1 MMDTV
6 ILASQSKGRR
16 ELLENE
22 GLPII
27 TLPADID
34 ETIPWLDPEKEITA
48 LAEKKALAC
57 HAQHPERPEKW
68 IIAADTLVVFQGKP
82 IGKPADLAEAK
93 AFLEA
98 LSGKVHTVISGVAFL
113 DRTTGR
119 LYSASDVSE
128 VHFKTLTDKDIED
141 YLATGEWQGAAG
153 AYRIQHKGAALVER
167 TVGSF
172 SNIIGLP
179 LNKLFNIMHAA
190 GYPAN

>member
-16 ELLENE
+16 ELLEKE
-22 GLPII
+22 GIPII

-34 ETIPWLDPEKEITA
+34 ETIPWIDPEAEIKG

-57 HAQHPERPEKW
+57 HAQHPEHPEKW
-68 IIAADTLVVFQGKP
+68 IIAADTLVVFRGKP
-82 IGKPADLAEAK
+82 IGKPADIEEAK

-128 VHFKTLTDKDIED
+128 VHFKTLSKDDIED

-153 AYRIQHKGAALVER
+153 AYRIQHKGNALVEK

-179 LNKLFNIMHAA
+179 LSKLFNIMHDA
-190 GYPAN
+190 GYPAD

>member
-1 MMDTV
+1 MDTI

-22 GLPII
+22 GIPII

-34 ETIPWLDPEKEITA
+34 ETIPWVDPEKEITS

-57 HAQHPERPEKW
+57 HAQHPEHTEKW

-82 IGKPADLAEAK
+82 IGKPADRAEAK
-93 AFLEA
+93 AFLKA

-113 DRTTGR
+113 NRTTGR
-119 LYSASDVSE
+119 LYSSSDVSE
-128 VHFKTLTDKDIED
+128 VHFKTLSDSDIED

-153 AYRIQHKGAALVER
+153 AYRIQHKGSALVEK
-167 TVGSF
+167 TTGSF

-179 LNKLFNIMHAA
+179 LSKLFNIMNDA
-190 GYPAN
+190 GYPAD

>member
-1 MMDTV
+1 MDTV

-22 GLPII
+22 GIPII

-34 ETIPWLDPEKEITA
+34 ETIPWINPEKEITT
-48 LAEKKALAC
+48 LAEKKAIAC
-57 HAQHPERPEKW
+57 HAQHPERSEKW
-68 IIAADTLVVFQGKP
+68 IIAADTLVVFRGKP
-82 IGKPADLAEAK
+82 IGKPADIDEAK

-113 DRTTGR
+113 DRATGR

-128 VHFKTLTDKDIED
+128 VHFKTLSEKDIED
-141 YLATGEWQGAAG
+141 YLETGEWQGAAG
-153 AYRIQHKGAALVER
+153 AYRIQHKGGSLVER

-172 SNIIGLP
+172 SNVIGLP
-179 LNKLFNIMHAA
+179 LSKLFNIMHDA
-190 GYPAN
+190 GYPAD

>member
-1 MMDTV
+1 MDTI

-22 GLPII
+22 GFSLIP
-27 TLPADID
+27 LPADID
-34 ETIPWLDPEKEITA
+34 EAIPWVNPEKEIQN

-57 HAQHPERPEKW
+57 HAQHPEHKEKW

-82 IGKPADLAEAK
+82 IGKPADIDEAR
-93 AFLEA
+93 AFLKA
-98 LSGKVHTVISGVAFL
+98 LSGKMHTVISGVAFL

-119 LYSASDVSE
+119 LYSESDISE
-128 VHFKTLTDKDIED
+128 VHFKTLSNEDIEN

-153 AYRIQHKGAALVER
+153 AYRIQHKGGKLVER
-167 TVGSF
+167 IHGSF
-172 SNIIGLP
+172 SNVIGLP
-179 LNKLFNIMHAA
+179 LSKLFNIMHHA

>member
-1 MMDTV
+1 METV

-16 ELLENE
+16 ELLEHE
-22 GLPII
+22 GFSLVP
-27 TLPADID
+27 LPADID
-34 ETIPWLDPEKEITA
+34 ENIPWVNPEKEIQT

-82 IGKPADLAEAK
+82 IGKPADIDEAR
-93 AFLEA
+93 AFLKA
-98 LSGKVHTVISGVAFL
+98 LSGRMHTVISGVAFL
-113 DRTTGR
+113 DRTTGS
-119 LYSASDVSE
+119 LYSDSDVSE
-128 VHFKTLTDKDIED
+128 VHFKTLTDKEIED
-141 YLATGEWQGAAG
+141 YLATGEWKGAAG
-153 AYRIQHKGAALVER
+153 AYRIQHKGGGLVER

-179 LNKLFNIMHAA
+179 LSKLFNIMHIA

>member
-16 ELLENE
+16 ELLEKE
-22 GLPII
+22 GIPII

-34 ETIPWLDPEKEITA
+34 EAIPWINPEAEIKG

-57 HAQHPERPEKW
+57 HAQHPEHPEKW
-68 IIAADTLVVFQGKP
+68 IIAADTLVVFHGKP
-82 IGKPADLAEAK
+82 IGKPADIDEAR
-93 AFLEA
+93 AFLKL

-128 VHFKTLTDKDIED
+128 VHFKTLSDRDIED
-141 YLATGEWQGAAG
+141 YLATSEWQGAAG
-153 AYRIQHKGAALVER
+153 AYRIQHKGGRLVER
-167 TVGSF
+167 IEGSF
-172 SNIIGLP
+172 SNVIGLP
-179 LNKLFNIMHAA
+179 LSKLFNIMHDA
-190 GYPAN
+190 GYPAD

>member
-1 MMDTV
+1 MDTV

-22 GLPII
+22 GIPII

-34 ETIPWLDPEKEITA
+34 ETIPWVDPEAEIKG

-57 HAQHPERPEKW
+57 HAQHPEHTEKW
-68 IIAADTLVVFQGKP
+68 IIAADTLVVFHGKP
-82 IGKPADLAEAK
+82 IGKPADIDEAR
-93 AFLEA
+93 AFLKL

-128 VHFKTLTDKDIED
+128 VHFKALSDSDIED

-153 AYRIQHKGAALVER
+153 AYRIQHKGSALVEK
-167 TVGSF
+167 TTGSF

-179 LNKLFNIMHAA
+179 LSKLFNIMHDA
-190 GYPAN
+190 GYPAD

>member
-1 MMDTV
+1 MESI

-22 GLPII
+22 GLPI
-27 TLPADID
+27 TPLPADID
-34 ETIPWLDPEKEITA
+34 ETIPWVNPEKEITT

-68 IIAADTLVVFQGKP
+68 IIAADTMVVFEGKP

-93 AFLEA
+93 AFLKV

-113 DRTTGR
+113 NRTTGR
-119 LYSASDVSE
+119 LYSANDTSE
-128 VHFKTLTDKDIED
+128 VHFKTLSEADIED
-141 YLATGEWQGAAG
+141 YLQTGEWQGAAG
-153 AYRIQHKGAALVER
+153 AYRIQHKGASLVER
-167 TVGSF
+167 TTGSF

>member
-1 MMDTV
+1 MDTV

-22 GLPII
+22 GIPII

-34 ETIPWLDPEKEITA
+34 ETIPWVDPEAEIKG

-57 HAQHPERPEKW
+57 HAQHPEHPEKW
-68 IIAADTLVVFQGKP
+68 IIAADTLVVFRGKP
-82 IGKPADLAEAK
+82 IGKPTDIDEAR
-93 AFLEA
+93 AFLKS

-128 VHFKTLTDKDIED
+128 VHFKALSDSDIED

-153 AYRIQHKGAALVER
+153 AYRIQHKGGRLVER

-172 SNIIGLP
+172 SNVIGLP
-179 LNKLFNIMHAA
+179 LSKLFNIMHDA
-190 GYPAN
+190 GYPAD